1 MCFICFRCKNIL
13 FLLFYSNQ
21 PISQKKRIIDKVQS
35 QSNSENQQQQY
46 SRSSLIVTTKQ
57 EIIAEDEYEQP
68 HSSSNHS
75 GDRHHTQATVSSNR
89 YATSNTE
96 KERESYQYYSKQ
108 QVQNLEGEKLIKC
121 SSSPLRSKEVSFNV
135 K

>member
-35 QSNSENQQQQY
+35 QSNSENPQQY